1 MFQYSPTFKL
11 QTIQLFWRG
20 LFARWFVC
28 SVWWNSLVPCN
39 YCTLCVKCVLIS
51 QQSCWIFWNVSTK
64 SSLRFNATYLPSEPR
79 TGLVTEVPQ
88 GAETGRRVEGSSG
101 MGVGEGSSRGIC
113 TSPGCLAKCTLWL
126 YYENI
131 WKPLKTENLTFF
143 ERGWGGGKILYEEI
157 IIYASLIVWYSSWID
172 VRPNEEWSGKTAKYR
187 LLGPGFNNVRSIPSI
202 ML

>member
-1 MFQYSPTFKL
+1 MQAWTVASTQRCFNTHQPLNFKL
-11 QTIQLFWRG
+11 SNYFDVAF
-20 LFARWFVC
+20 FARWFVC

-113 TSPGCLAKCTLWL
+113 TSPGCFGEVYTVAILWKHL
-126 YYENI
+126 KTIEN
-131 WKPLKTENLTFF
+131 WKPYIFWE
-143 ERGWGGGKILYEEI
+143 GVGG
-157 IIYASLIVWYSSWID
+157 
-172 VRPNEEWSGKTAKYR
+172 AKSYMKK
-187 LLGPGFNNVRSIPSI
+187 L
-202 ML
+202 